1 MCKINITRGHYKA
14 LAITAVVI
22 GITLIGVGAGM
33 GLPVAIIVGICF
45 VGKGAIAY
53 MFQGIH

>member
-1 MCKINITRGHYKA
+1 MCKINITRGHYKV
-14 LAITAVVI
+14 LAIIAVAI

-45 VGKGAIAY
+45 IGKGAIAY